1 MSPAPHFM
9 KKKPL
14 LALAATSASALLL
27 LTGCAG
33 GSSAAEPAASSSASS
48 GTDSISAER
57 CAENKAAGPITFLT
71 SFAFAASPGLLDVVT
86 AEDMGVFDDLCL
98 DVTLQAGSTNA
109 QLVSAGTAQFAG
121 LGSPSDVLTAIDN
134 GADIS
139 AVATYGNTVAITLM
153 TNKDVKSLKDLEGKT
168 AGYKGAI
175 PPQIQAMLASEDV
188 DSSKIN
194 WVSVGYDPTILPNGQ
209 VQALTGY
216 KSNEPLALKSGGFDI
231 TQWDPAK
238 YGVKSAFNTQIVN
251 NTFAKEHPTA
261 VEDFLRGSLYSYNWI
276 NESDDNL
283 DTALGYAAKRSDA
296 GYDLDASKA
305 RWKTEVGL
313 VEDSQPADLPIGGE
327 TADQWTPEADML
339 VKYDLVK
346 GEPDVKSA
354 IDDSFITA
362 IYDGTDLIWPAP

>member
-1 MSPAPHFM
+1 MTPAPHLT
-9 KKKPL
+9 KKPL
-14 LALAATSASALLL
+14 LALAAASASALLL

-33 GSSAAEPAASSSASS
+33 GSSAEPSASAS
-48 GTDSISAER
+48 AGGSETISADR

-121 LGSPSDVLTAIDN
+121 LGSPSDVLTALDN

-139 AVATYGNTVAITLM
+139 GIATYGNIVAITLM
-153 TNKDVKSLKDLEGKT
+153 TNSDIKSLKDLEGKT

-216 KSNEPLALKSGGFDI
+216 KSNEPIALKNGGFDI
-231 TQWDPAK
+231 TEWDPAE
-238 YGVKSAFNTQIVN
+238 YGVESAFNTQIVN

-276 NESDDNL
+276 NESEDNL

-305 RWKTEVGL
+305 RWETEVGL
-313 VEDSQPADLPIGGE
+313 IEDSQPADLPIGGE
-327 TADQWTPEADML
+327 TEDQWTPEADML

-346 GEPDVKSA
+346 GEPDVSSA

>member
-1 MSPAPHFM
+1 MSPAPHL

-14 LALAATSASALLL
+14 LALAAASASALLL

-33 GSSAAEPAASSSASS
+33 GSSAATPDASASTS
-48 GTDSISAER
+48 GSKFISADR

-86 AEDMGVFDDLCL
+86 AADMGVFKDLCL

-139 AVATYGNTVAITLM
+139 GIATYGNTVAITLM
-153 TNKDVKSLKDLEGKT
+153 TNKDIKSLKDLEGKT

-188 DSSKIN
+188 DASKIN

-216 KSNEPLALKSGGFDI
+216 KSNEPLALKSAGFDI

-251 NTFAKEHPTA
+251 KSFAKEHPTA
-261 VEDFLRGSLYSYNWI
+261 VEDFLRGSLYAYNWI
-276 NESDDNL
+276 NKSDDNL

-313 VEDSQPADLPIGGE
+313 VDDSQPADLPIGGE
-327 TADQWTPEADML
+327 STDQWTPEADML

-346 GEPDVKSA
+346 GKPDVKSA
-354 IDDSFITA
+354 IDDSFIKA
-362 IYDGTDLIWPAP
+362 IYNGTDLIWPAP